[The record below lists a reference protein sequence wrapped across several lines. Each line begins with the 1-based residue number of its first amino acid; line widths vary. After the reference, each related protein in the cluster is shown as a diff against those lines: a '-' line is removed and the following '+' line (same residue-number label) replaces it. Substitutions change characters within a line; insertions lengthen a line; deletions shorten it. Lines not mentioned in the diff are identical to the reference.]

1 MLSGRAAPCST
12 GHTHTHTTPHHP
24 PTTHTHTHTHSS
36 KSQVTKKVPR
46 KRGTGLRR
54 CVYTTFFLFFFFTL
68 VFSCFFFIFLKDMRI
83 AGREPPG
90 GDPSQRSPG
99 MSTLG
104 KDKPEKVRKK
114 FPRKCGP
121 IQPRLIEAREKTSV
135 RQTVWRLRIPSC
147 REGAKQS
154 LSCPQKI
161 GSQSGDP
168 CDTVALFC

>member
-1 MLSGRAAPCST
+1 MRP
-12 GHTHTHTTPHHP
+12 
-24 PTTHTHTHTHSS
+24 
-36 KSQVTKKVPR
+36 KK
-46 KRGTGLRR
+46 KEKK
-54 CVYTTFFLFFFFTL
+54 
-68 VFSCFFFIFLKDMRI
+68 KDMRI

-90 GDPSQRSPG
+90 GDPPQRFPG

-135 RQTVWRLRIPSC
+135 RQTVWGLRIPSC

-168 CDTVALFC
+168 CDTVAWFC

>member
-1 MLSGRAAPCST
+1 
-12 GHTHTHTTPHHP
+12 
-24 PTTHTHTHTHSS
+24 
-36 KSQVTKKVPR
+36 
-46 KRGTGLRR
+46 
-54 CVYTTFFLFFFFTL
+54 
-68 VFSCFFFIFLKDMRI
+68 MRI

-90 GDPSQRSPG
+90 WDPPQRLPG

-121 IQPRLIEAREKTSV
+121 SQHRLKEAREKTSV
-135 RQTVWRLRIPSC
+135 SQTVWRLRIPSC

-161 GSQSGDP
+161 GSQNGDP
-168 CDTVALFC
+168 CDTVAWFC